1 VARAGR
7 RERFHDWDAR
17 QWLVPIRGVVSK
29 VTRVGKLP
37 VSVAGGVH
45 YWAES
50 PTGGPE
56 GWGGRITF
64 TLLLPR

>member
-1 VARAGR
+1 MAGQ
-7 RERFHDWDAR
+7 RERFHDWDAH

-45 YWAES
+45 DWPES